1 MDKLPILMYH
11 NVTTDEKKV
20 NRLTIHQN
28 LIEKQFQYLSKN
40 GYQSLFLKDLEKKD
54 KLTNKSVVITFDDVT
69 KNQLE
74 FAVPLLKKYNLEAT
88 FFIPFAYIGKQDEWN
103 NGEESIMTI
112 DDIKNLSNDF
122 ELAFHSYSH
131 RYFADLSIEET
142 NEDFELCKAIVDD
155 QKLQLHHSIAYP
167 YGNFPRKNPEK
178 ELFFEQLKAQEMIY
192 GFRIGNRLNHF
203 PFKNPYEIN
212 RIDIK
217 GTESLWKFIYKLNFG
232 MLF

>member
-74 FAVPLLKKYNLEAT
+74 FAVPLLKKYNL
-88 FFIPFAYIGKQDEWN
+88 
-103 NGEESIMTI
+103 
-112 DDIKNLSNDF
+112 
-122 ELAFHSYSH
+122 
-131 RYFADLSIEET
+131 
-142 NEDFELCKAIVDD
+142 
-155 QKLQLHHSIAYP
+155 
-167 YGNFPRKNPEK
+167 
-178 ELFFEQLKAQEMIY
+178 
-192 GFRIGNRLNHF
+192 
-203 PFKNPYEIN
+203 
-212 RIDIK
+212 
-217 GTESLWKFIYKLNFG
+217 
-232 MLF
+232 